1 MCKVFKVS
9 RSGFYAW
16 LKSSPSD
23 RSIEN
28 EHLTDQIVKAYHNS
42 KKIYGSPRVTIELNN
57 QGIKVSRPRV
67 ARLMKKAKIRSIVK
81 KKFKVTTDSRHK
93 YPIVENKLDRQ
104 FKPEKTGAA
113 WVSDITYIKT
123 KQGWLYLTIVLDLG
137 DRKVVGWSLS
147 TTMKA
152 AETVIPA
159 WRMAEKNRPV
169 RQPLIFH
176 SDRGVQYACN
186 EFKSLLAPNP
196 LITRSMSRKGN
207 CWDNAVAE
215 SFLKSLKTELV
226 YQNKFLSKEEAALA
240 IFEYIEIWY
249 NRKRLHSALGYMSPQ
264 DFGDFLNK
272 QNIAA

>member
-1 MCKVFKVS
+1 MCTVLNVS

-16 LKSSPSD
+16 LNNSPSD

-28 EHLTDQIVKAYHNS
+28 RHLTDQIVKAHQSS
-42 KKIYGSPRVTIELNN
+42 KKIYGSPRITIELNN
-57 QGIKVSRPRV
+57 QGVKVSRPRV
-67 ARLMKKAKIRSIVK
+67 ARLMKEAKIRSVVK
-81 KKFKVTTDSRHK
+81 KKFKITTDSRHK

-104 FKPEKTGAA
+104 FKPEKTSEA

-152 AETVIPA
+152 VETVVPA
-159 WRMAEKNRPV
+159 WNMAEKNRPV
-169 RQPLIFH
+169 KEALIFH
-176 SDRGVQYACN
+176 SDRGIQYACN
-186 EFKSLLAPNP
+186 EFRSLLAPNP

-215 SFLKSLKTELV
+215 SFFKTLKTELV
-226 YQNKFLSKEEAALA
+226 YQNKFVNKAEAALA
-240 IFEYIEIWY
+240 VFEYIEIWY

-264 DFGDFLNK
+264 DFGEFLNK